1 VENENKQ
8 DEYEVGYRRPPRHT
22 RFEKGQSG
30 NYRGRPR
37 GAKNMA
43 THLKEALRE
52 RVVINENGRRKRVT
66 KMDVVSRRLVNKAV
80 EGDLRFIEF
89 LVALSEKYKLTDRE
103 EKPEAW
109 QPENQRRNLDLLA
122 DTIDEMR
129 KLGLRVGTKWLGSPG
144 EAKGDL
150 IGKSEGEQKPN
161 LN

>member
-8 DEYEVGYRRPPRHT
+8 NEYEVGYGRPPRHT

-66 KMDVVSRRLVNKAV
+66 KMDVVSRRLVNKAA
-80 EGDLRFIEF
+80 EGDLRFIQI
-89 LVALSEKYKLTDRE
+89 LVALSDKYKLTDRE
-103 EKPEAW
+103 EKQEAW
-109 QPENQRRNLDLLA
+109 QPENHWGRLSLLA

-129 KLGLRVGTKWLGSPG
+129 KLGIRVGTSGPG
-144 EAKGDL
+144 LPSQEMEDPLK
-150 IGKSEGEQKPN
+150 QPRR
-161 LN
+161 

>member
-1 VENENKQ
+1 VETENRQ
-8 DEYEVGYRRPPRHT
+8 NEYEVGYGRPPRNT

-66 KMDVVSRRLVNKAV
+66 KMDVVSRRLVNKAA
-80 EGDLRFIEF
+80 EGDLRFIQI
-89 LVALSEKYKLTDRE
+89 LVALSDKYKLTDRE
-103 EKPEAW
+103 EKQEAW
-109 QPENQRRNLDLLA
+109 QPENHRRNLDLIA
-122 DTIDEMR
+122 DAIDEMR
-129 KLGLRVGTKWLGSPG
+129 KLGIPVGTRGLGSPG
-144 EAKGDL
+144 EAMDDQL
-150 IGKSEGEQKPN
+150 GKSEGERKPN

>member
-1 VENENKQ
+1 METENRQN
-8 DEYEVGYRRPPRHT
+8 EYEVGYGRPPRHT

-66 KMDVVSRRLVNKAV
+66 KMDVVSRRLVNKAA
-80 EGDLRFIEF
+80 EGDLRFIQI
-89 LVALSEKYKLTDRE
+89 LVALSDKYKLTDRDE
-103 EKPEAW
+103 KQEAWKPEDHW
-109 QPENQRRNLDLLA
+109 QRLNLLA

-129 KLGLRVGTKWLGSPG
+129 KMGIQVGTSGPG
-144 EAKGDL
+144 LPSQEMEDL
-150 IGKSEGEQKPN
+150 
-161 LN
+161 L